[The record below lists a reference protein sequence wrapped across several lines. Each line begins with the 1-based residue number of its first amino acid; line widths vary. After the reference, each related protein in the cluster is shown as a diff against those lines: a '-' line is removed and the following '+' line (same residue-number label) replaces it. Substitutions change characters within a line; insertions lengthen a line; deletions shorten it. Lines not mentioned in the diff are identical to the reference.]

1 MLFRSG
7 TFVQPLHGFVAKR
20 TDEVAG
26 SARKPKRRGKTRTY
40 LSDDATDSQG
50 AWTSCAGGYEY
61 LLSAD
66 AHLLTL
72 SSEWTQL
79 CYNCG
84 DAGVSAPKKD
94 KPRKALKENL
104 KEVVEP
110 HQDARKAAGSNCE
123 GNKFYVRLGHE
134 SRSDVLQIKLK
145 EYENILCA
153 CKEPDCQ
160 GALESVAAALVAGAV
175 RVLGT
180 TRSDLD
186 AAVSSHATAMLMLF
200 DTTPGGAGFARAA
213 AAKLPEVIQ
222 AAISLLSQCECH
234 PTSSCYACL
243 RTYQNQWRHDHL
255 SKNEALYVLKSMQ

>member
-1 MLFRSG
+1 MAGGSVIRSIALSKPPQSESGFYSLQWSFVTCDYCGWYTHARKLHTSHAIELPSKCGRCERALTSKRG

-134 SRSDVLQIKLK
+134 SDRK
-145 EYENILCA
+145 
-153 CKEPDCQ
+153 
-160 GALESVAAALVAGAV
+160 SVV
-175 RVLGT
+175 
-180 TRSDLD
+180 
-186 AAVSSHATAMLMLF
+186 
-200 DTTPGGAGFARAA
+200 
-213 AAKLPEVIQ
+213 
-222 AAISLLSQCECH
+222 
-234 PTSSCYACL
+234 
-243 RTYQNQWRHDHL
+243 
-255 SKNEALYVLKSMQ
+255 